1 MGTKKALQ
9 NIGNLENGNEKTN
22 FRALDVM
29 FGKKYFENKF
39 FIIFFSFL
47 QKAIMSTCPHRYNSF
62 LSIDELWYL
71 FRCKTKFSIL
81 TKEEMYGNRQGELI
95 F

>member
-1 MGTKKALQ
+1 MGTKKALK
-9 NIGNLENGNEKTN
+9 NIGNLEKGNEKTN

-39 FIIFFSFL
+39 YT
-47 QKAIMSTCPHRYNSF
+47 TCPHRYNSF
-62 LSIDELWYL
+62 LSIDELWDL

-81 TKEEMYGNRQGELI
+81 TKEEMYVNRQGELI